1 VELTDIPIVRGF
13 PRVFLNG
20 LSGLLPEREVEV
32 FKNTILGSVSI
43 AQSPYKMT
51 PMELAELKI
60 QLQELLDNELIQP
73 THHRVSKCYL

>member
-1 VELTDIPIVRGF
+1 MELTDIPIVRGF
-13 PRVFLNG
+13 PRVFLD
-20 LSGLLPEREVEV
+20 GLLGLPPEREVEV
-32 FKNTILGSVSI
+32 FKNIILGTISI

-73 THHRVSKCYL
+73 THNRVPKCYL

>member
-1 VELTDIPIVRGF
+1 MELTNIPIVRGF
-13 PRVFLNG
+13 PRVFLDRLLG
-20 LSGLLPEREVEV
+20 LPPEREVEV
-32 FKNTILGSVSI
+32 FKNIILGTISI

-73 THHRVSKCYL
+73 THHRVPKCYL